1 MNLQQYQQE
10 TTSTFK
16 PRTALDA
23 HQAEVLDW
31 TVGLSGEVGEVSE
44 LIKHHIFH
52 SEELDKM
59 KLAKEIGDVLWYLS
73 ALCASTG
80 IPMEACA
87 ELNIA
92 KLQHRHGGKFSFSKS
107 ADRHQREAK
116 FENTPEYLHL
126 KNKIEGLKPLDVA
139 TVINSKMQEVPDG
152 QME

>member
-16 PRTALDA
+16 PRTALDE

-31 TVGLSGEVGEVSE
+31 AVGLSGEVGEVSE

-52 SEELDKM
+52 GEELDKM

-80 IPMEACA
+80 IPLESCA

-92 KLQHRHGGKFSFSKS
+92 KLQHRHGGKFSFDKS
-107 ADRHQREAK
+107 ANRHAIETK
-116 FENTPEYLHL
+116 FEDTEEYAKL
-126 KNKIEGLKPLDVA
+126 KEQILGNI
-139 TVINSKMQEVPDG
+139 
-152 QME
+152 